1 MYNISIAQYID
12 RIVTLI
18 SLLHAPLQ
26 KCNCLS
32 CFHISNSLFIVD
44 SSTVIWWCALSQTGF
59 ELGQCFLYPMLNT
72 ELLPPSGAN
81 TTICSGKRGGLLQQ
95 QISYILESF
104 LTPSRK
110 RFARLHFGSRKIK
123 LHVYKN
129 S

>member
-1 MYNISIAQYID
+1 MHHCKNATVCRAFTLATLYLLSIRRQ
-12 RIVTLI
+12 
-18 SLLHAPLQ
+18 
-26 KCNCLS
+26 
-32 CFHISNSLFIVD
+32 
-44 SSTVIWWCALSQTGF
+44 CALSQTGF
-59 ELGQCFLYPMLNT
+59 ELGQFFLYPMLNT

-81 TTICSGKRGGLLQQ
+81 TTICSGKRGGRLQQ